1 MQTNVLC
8 FVDLSTMQ
16 LRTPTHASLIHH
28 NAGREQLWVCRL
40 SDGELSDVE
49 VATLAVVFLGVIKV
63 QWSDHGHRNK
73 VMAYS
78 MCITQG
84 MPAGLT
90 GKDVQ
95 IDYIAACVA
104 CAGLK
109 VSDRCQTV
117 ILIASKINL
126 PSYLLELCVD
136 SNWASVKSLG
146 NDT

>member
-1 MQTNVLC
+1 
-8 FVDLSTMQ
+8 
-16 LRTPTHASLIHH
+16 
-28 NAGREQLWVCRL
+28 
-40 SDGELSDVE
+40 
-49 VATLAVVFLGVIKV
+49 
-63 QWSDHGHRNK
+63 
-73 VMAYS
+73 MAYS

-146 NDT
+146 NDM

>member
-1 MQTNVLC
+1 
-8 FVDLSTMQ
+8 
-16 LRTPTHASLIHH
+16 
-28 NAGREQLWVCRL
+28 
-40 SDGELSDVE
+40 
-49 VATLAVVFLGVIKV
+49 
-63 QWSDHGHRNK
+63 
-73 VMAYS
+73 
-78 MCITQG
+78 

-136 SNWASVKSLG
+136 SN
-146 NDT
+146 